1 MKLVKKLKSF
11 ILSERTAFELQE
23 TKNHVIPYQFCST
36 ESKVVVIDD
45 VTKPLF
51 ILKKKSSNYR
61 LCQFRWI

>member
-1 MKLVKKLKSF
+1 MKLVKKLKSL

-45 VTKPLF
+45 VTEPLF
-51 ILKKKSSNYR
+51 ILK
-61 LCQFRWI
+61 